1 MKVMS
6 RKSKGINAEREL
18 VHMFWSNGWGAARVA
33 GSGSM
38 KYPSPDLIAGNGV
51 RRLVIECK
59 AIAGTNQYF
68 GRSDVDD
75 LREFAS
81 KLNAEPW
88 IGMRFDVLKWFF
100 ISLDELKETKTE
112 FSVNLML
119 AKRKGL
125 SFEELIGKFHQTV
138 LE

>member
-1 MKVMS
+1 MS

-18 VHMFWSNGWGAARVA
+18 VHMFWAHGWGAARVA

-38 KYPSPDLIAGNGV
+38 RYPSPDIIAGNGL

-59 AIAGTNQYF
+59 AIAGINQYF
-68 GRSDVDD
+68 STKDVSD

-100 ISLDELKETKTE
+100 LPLDELKETKTE

-125 SFEELIGKFHQTV
+125 SFEELIGKFHQAK